1 MSEVQVGTGAELEV
15 VRLAEAL
22 EDWVILA
29 IEVDDASELVVAV
42 ADIVELVVVP
52 VVELAVELIVELVTG
67 LADTAEL
74 VLLTVDMVATA
85 DEVVS

>member
-29 IEVDDASELVVAV
+29 IEVDDASELVVVV

-52 VVELAVELIVELVTG
+52 VVELAVELIFELVTE

-74 VLLTVDMVATA
+74 VLLTVEMVATA

>member
-22 EDWVILA
+22 ADWVILA

-42 ADIVELVVVP
+42 ADIVELVVVL
-52 VVELAVELIVELVTG
+52 VVKLPVELIVELVTE

-74 VLLTVDMVATA
+74 VLLTVEMVATA

>member
-52 VVELAVELIVELVTG
+52 VVELAVELIVELVTE